1 MVELGSEPEG
11 RRIRQLAAF
20 LPNRLGALLALQRTL
35 EAAQIQVL
43 GITVVDAADHAVA
56 RLVVDQPTLA
66 AQAMRDGGYAFV
78 ESELLGVSFPSNL
91 GIRRVLTAVL
101 VAEVNI
107 HYLYSL
113 FAPIGDRSIVVLY
126 VDDPGSAARLLV
138 QRGIELVDQSAL
150 RPGAG

>member
-1 MVELGSEPEG
+1 MVDLGSPPED

-20 LPNRLGALLALQRTL
+20 LQNRLGALLALQRTL

-43 GITVVDAADHAVA
+43 GLTVVDAADHAVA

-66 AQAMRDGGYAFV
+66 AQALREGGYAFV
-78 ESELLGVSFPSNL
+78 ESELLGVSFPSDL
-91 GIRRVLTAVL
+91 GIRRVLTAIL

-113 FAPIGDRSIVVLY
+113 LAPLGDRSVVVLN
-126 VDDPGSAARLLV
+126 VDDPASAARLLV

-150 RPGAG
+150 RPDAS